1 MSKILIE
8 TYRGFD
14 IKFDTEYEK
23 FQCIVTE
30 ENTKESSSFA
40 AVKKFVDDYKK
51 ENQNFN
57 PFFVEQTATTRY
69 MYSKKDT
76 LKIIGIRKDGRF
88 VAEKE
93 NGEKVQISDYDLK
106 NYMLVK
112 PENKKILK
120 QLEELKAKEEKQTRE
135 NNEARA
141 KIISTLNIIT
151 LEEYKDSL
159 K

>member
-8 TYRGFD
+8 TYRRFD

-57 PFFVEQTATTRY
+57 PFFVEQAATKRY

-120 QLEELKAKEEKQTRE
+120 QLEELKAKEEKQTKE